1 MPNEAIF
8 QMVGTV
14 LVALIGLV
22 GIWLQTRS
30 HTKAVKQEELLAK
43 VNTKIDSIKEES
55 KKDDEKLN
63 EKLDDI
69 EMQNCKRFLITELMK
84 VKDGTYIPNEE
95 QKRMLHETKTRYND
109 RGGDSYID
117 SMFDE
122 LVEKHIL

>member
-22 GIWLQTRS
+22 GIWLQTKS
-30 HTKAVKQEELLAK
+30 HTKAIKQEELLAN
-43 VNTKIDSIKEES
+43 VNSKIDSIKEES
-55 KKDDEKLN
+55 KKDDAKLN

>member
-22 GIWLQTRS
+22 GIWLQTKS
-30 HTKAVKQEELLAK
+30 HTKAIKQEELLAN
-43 VNTKIDSIKEES
+43 VNSKIDSIKEES
-55 KKDDEKLN
+55 KKDDAKLN

-84 VKDGTYIPNEE
+84 IKDGTYIPNEE